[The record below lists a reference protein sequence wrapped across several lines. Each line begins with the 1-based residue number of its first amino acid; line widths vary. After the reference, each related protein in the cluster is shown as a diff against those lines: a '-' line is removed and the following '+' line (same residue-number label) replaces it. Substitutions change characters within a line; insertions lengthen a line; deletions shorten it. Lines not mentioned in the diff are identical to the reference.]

1 MSEFHLPSLG
11 ADMESAILVEWMV
24 KPGDEVKRG
33 DLVAAIETN
42 KGIIEIEFYEDGV
55 IDEIL
60 VRPDETVPIG
70 TVLATYHSEGE
81 EQAPRKTGQAPTKPP
96 QPGSTA
102 AVDAGATGR
111 QRISPAAR
119 KRATELSVTLAQLI
133 GSGPGGAVSVKDVEQ
148 AAASAHKSMAKELAT
163 GPTAMR
169 KSIATAMA
177 RAKRE
182 IPHYYLGTTI
192 DMSRALEWLEQYNA
206 ERPVTERL
214 VYAVLLIKAVALG
227 LRKIPELN
235 GCWIDDHFE
244 PSSAVHVGVAI
255 SLRQGGL
262 LAPALHNTNLKDIII
277 LMQEFLDL
285 VTRVRA
291 GRVRRSEFM
300 EPTITVT
307 SLGEE
312 GVETVYPIIYPP
324 QVAIIGFGKIVE
336 RPWSVNGMIES
347 RPVVEATLAADHRV
361 SDGHRGGLFLAAI
374 NRLLQEPE
382 YL

>member
-1 MSEFHLPSLG
+1 MPSLG

-33 DLVAAIETN
+33 DIVAAIETN
-42 KGIIEIEFYEDGV
+42 KGIIEIEIYDDGV

-60 VRPDETVPIG
+60 VQLDETVPIG
-70 TVLATYHSEGE
+70 TVLATYHCEGE
-81 EQAPRKTGQAPTKPP
+81 EQAPRQTGQAPTRPP
-96 QPGSTA
+96 QPRSTLTE
-102 AVDAGATGR
+102 VQGVAGR
-111 QRISPAAR
+111 PHISPAAR
-119 KRATELSVTLAQLI
+119 KRATELSVTLDRLV
-133 GSGPGGAVSVKDVEQ
+133 GSGPGGAISVKDVEQ
-148 AAASAHKSMAKELAT
+148 AAAATPKSTTKEVAA
-163 GPTAMR
+163 GPMAMR
-169 KSIATAMA
+169 KSIAAAMA

-235 GCWIDDHFE
+235 GYWVDDHFE
-244 PSSAVHVGVAI
+244 PGSAVHVGVAI

-262 LAPALHNTNLKDIII
+262 LAPALHDTNLKDINV

-347 RPVVEATLAADHRV
+347 RPVIEATLAADHRV

-374 NRLLQEPE
+374 DRLLQEPE
-382 YL
+382 SL